1 MKMTVCCENVYA
13 VAMETACRHSKQE
26 LIFMYLSNI
35 NQIRVVFILSKPK
48 FSLTHGYVKYA
59 PALLHCLMFAGIQKC
74 RDCHILKITYLRY
87 RNKIWAINR

>member
-13 VAMETACRHSKQE
+13 VAMETACSHSKQE

-59 PALLHCLMFAGIQKC
+59 PALLHLLNVC
-74 RDCHILKITYLRY
+74 RDPEIRRLPYFKNHIHEV
-87 RNKIWAINR
+87 

>member
-35 NQIRVVFILSKPK
+35 SQMVVYS
-48 FSLTHGYVKYA
+48 V
-59 PALLHCLMFAGIQKC
+59 
-74 RDCHILKITYLRY
+74 
-87 RNKIWAINR
+87 